1 MTKAS
6 KERNEIK
13 SFSELFERI
22 TWGRLEK
29 AAFLMTALLMV
40 MPVVALVQILIKPSW
55 MPGVSMQ
62 RLTYVERIAGCALMA
77 VAFIKLLMQKPSFK
91 KTIADNLTLCIFI
104 GVSLLVFASTVKN
117 GFTPTALDGD
127 DYRDESM
134 FDYMTYLCI
143 YFGSAALIR
152 SEKLKCSLFRLYLLS
167 GAIIGALAL
176 ADRYKLFRIE
186 GFHFRQGEKQFTAIF
201 SQYNH
206 YGYYLMLAVMLSA
219 GLFIYSKSAA
229 GKAVYM
235 LSLLFGSVLLGI
247 NATRGCELAC
257 AAAFVFLFIVFIVT
271 DRKRLLWLAAAGAA
285 YVGAIGVSY
294 LISPESLERMTVLK
308 QQVES
313 AAETKEV
320 SDNLGSGRGLL
331 WKHTIRYIS
340 ERPILG
346 FGVEGIAERLIE
358 DSNGLNSRPHNEYLQ
373 WAAFFGIPAAL
384 LYLSGVIS
392 VYVRAVKQRIDLS
405 PMRVVALTAAFS
417 YAASAVFGN
426 TMSYTA
432 PFFFA
437 LLGLG
442 YRSAKDEG

>member
-1 MTKAS
+1 M
-6 KERNEIK
+6 
-13 SFSELFERI
+13 SFRKILSDNTTYFI
-22 TWGRLEK
+22 FAA
-29 AAFLMTALLMV
+29 AAFLIV
-40 MPVVALVQILIKPSW
+40 I
-55 MPGVSMQ
+55 
-62 RLTYVERIAGCALMA
+62 
-77 VAFIKLLMQKPSFK
+77 
-91 KTIADNLTLCIFI
+91 
-104 GVSLLVFASTVKN
+104 STVKN
-117 GFTPTALDGD
+117 GFTYEALNGD
-127 DYRDESM
+127 PYRAESM
-134 FDYMTYLCI
+134 FDYITYICFC
-143 YFGSAALIR
+143 FGSAAMVR
-152 SEKLKCSLFRLYLLS
+152 SEKLKYLLFNIYLVS
-167 GAIIGALAL
+167 SALMGILAL
-176 ADRYKLFRIE
+176 ADKYGMIRIE
-186 GFHFRQGEKQFTAIF
+186 GFHFRQGEEQFTAIF

-257 AAAFVFLFIVFIVT
+257 AAGFVFLLIVFIVT

-308 QQVES
+308 QEVES

-320 SDNLGSGRGLL
+320 SDSLGSGRGLL

-340 ERPILG
+340 ERPVLG
-346 FGVEGIAERLIE
+346 FGVEGIAERLAK

-442 YRSAKDEG
+442 YRSAKNERGRKAHRAGDRSWHTAGQ